1 MKDKEIPPKER
12 IMLKAAEVFAQKGF
26 GGATTREI
34 CVAADVSP
42 NMIHH
47 YFGSKG
53 ALFDALLESFGEDV
67 FAVPLRVINTTP
79 TSVEEFETRFKI
91 FFEDTISALITH
103 RHTYE
108 LAAKEKIVLPGYD
121 AYFREL
127 LAFLK
132 RTQDAGILR
141 NTLDCEMI
149 TGVFID
155 RIGPQLAYAEQLQ
168 NRYGDSI
175 LIDGAYRR
183 RWVDAN
189 IDLFLSGM
197 VVGR

>member
-1 MKDKEIPPKER
+1 MKDHETPPKDR
-12 IMLKAAEVFAQKGF
+12 ILAKAAEVFAQKGF
-26 GGATTREI
+26 GGATIRAI
-34 CVAADVSP
+34 CAAADVSP

-47 YFGSKG
+47 YFGSKQ
-53 ALFDALLESFGEDV
+53 ALFDTLLEEFGEHV
-67 FAVPLRVINTTP
+67 FEVPLRVINTTP
-79 TSVEEFETRFKI
+79 TNVEDFKTRFKI

-132 RTQDAGILR
+132 RSQDAGILR
-141 NTLDCEMI
+141 ETLDCEMI

-155 RIGPQLAYAEQLQ
+155 RIGPQLVYAEQMQ

-197 VVGR
+197 VEGR